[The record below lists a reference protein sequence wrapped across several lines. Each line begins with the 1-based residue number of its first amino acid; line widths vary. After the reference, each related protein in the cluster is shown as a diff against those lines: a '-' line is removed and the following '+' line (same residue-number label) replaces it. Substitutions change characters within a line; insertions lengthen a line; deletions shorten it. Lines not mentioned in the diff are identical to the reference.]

1 MKNRRKGQQMEQHLF
16 ECPICNSRYSLFR
29 PKGNLREQNHK
40 KWIYCYQ
47 CKRKRNF
54 TELGQY

>member
-1 MKNRRKGQQMEQHLF
+1 MEQHLF